1 MLWASKRSM
10 AHRAR
15 GGGAQLPDLGSGQC
29 PLWVISG
36 HRSTFEQC
44 PLYPRKRTSVEPV
57 GMSAKCQKR
66 TRHRARNRCLL
77 LHRAA
82 AFGPVLEA
90 AEVVNALIAH
100 VFENLAAER

>member
-44 PLYPRKRTSVEPV
+44 PLYPRKRTSVERI
-57 GMSAKCQKR
+57 GKSL
-66 TRHRARNRCLL
+66 RAR
-77 LHRAA
+77 H
-82 AFGPVLEA
+82 
-90 AEVVNALIAH
+90 
-100 VFENLAAER
+100 

>member
-44 PLYPRKRTSVEPV
+44 PLYPQQRTLELSRE
-57 GMSAKCQKR
+57 MSACAKSGHCS
-66 TRHRARNRCLL
+66 TGASGN
-77 LHRAA
+77 
-82 AFGPVLEA
+82 V
-90 AEVVNALIAH
+90 
-100 VFENLAAER
+100 